1 MFYVIVIGASIT
13 PCFLDFKDINVEY
26 ERNKNIMIA
35 LQVFNVIF
43 LIEAGTKNYSFW
55 HLSNA
60 YFLLQK

>member
-13 PCFLDFKDINVEY
+13 PCFLDFKDINVEK

-43 LIEAGTKNYSFW
+43 LIEAGLKIIAFGIY
-55 HLSNA
+55 
-60 YFLLQK
+60 